1 MRVRINDTG
10 NVFFLTA
17 REEEAEQ
24 LLRARMAK
32 PLGRPGKKVRC
43 LQLSCSRKQAHT
55 FLRGERWSTS
65 QASKTFK
72 LARVGPQRMPVYEHL
87 ERSFG
92 FSGTDSLP
100 IATGSNGNGHGEPDE
115 EPACEQLRAVDNSCL
130 QAETEI
136 AVHPEERG
144 SDAEREPERVP
155 VEPETPDIA
164 VPAKQSHDTTI
175 PADPSDITGQ
185 RRLAQAV
192 ILQAIEDRATHWFSS
207 SYAKQSFEFWC
218 AVGGW
223 ILVESGRGQ
232 QNTR

>member
-1 MRVRINDTG
+1 VPESQ
-10 NVFFLTA
+10 F
-17 REEEAEQ
+17 EEAEP
-24 LLRARMAK
+24 ATK
-32 PLGRPGKKVRC
+32 
-43 LQLSCSRKQAHT
+43 
-55 FLRGERWSTS
+55 S
-65 QASKTFK
+65 QAANT
-72 LARVGPQRMPVYEHL
+72 
-87 ERSFG
+87 
-92 FSGTDSLP
+92 
-100 IATGSNGNGHGEPDE
+100 
-115 EPACEQLRAVDNSCL
+115 CEQLPAVDNSCAA
-130 QAETEI
+130 QPEIEI
-136 AVHPEERG
+136 AVHPEREEV
-144 SDAEREPERVP
+144 AEKEPERVP